1 LKFKLGIKIN
11 NFYLCELLVAD
22 KGLNELVESLFW
34 KIFISKRYEI
44 FASWFFEDNLD
55 PLSKKTKQLIGNPER
70 IIFVGNQKDV
80 RPFFA
85 ISNSLVFPSYREG
98 FSNVVMQAGAMGLP
112 SVVTDIN
119 GCNEI
124 IQYDYN
130 GIIIPSKDKEALK
143 MAMYR
148 IFIDKDLYFTY
159 SSKSSLEIVNNFE

>member
-1 LKFKLGIKIN
+1 M
-11 NFYLCELLVAD
+11 
-22 KGLNELVESLFW
+22 
-34 KIFISKRYEI
+34 
-44 FASWFFEDNLD
+44 
-55 PLSKKTKQLIGNPER
+55 SKKTKQLIGNPER

-124 IQYDYN
+124 IQYDYI